1 LTRHQTIHYHLH
13 KQAEASLN
21 AGVDLREAVK
31 KPPDEELNDWIAVH
45 VVDFYNRINLIYGT
59 ICDRCTDETCP
70 RMTGGKKFEYHWR
83 DDNRYRK
90 PTPMP
95 APLYISLLM
104 DWIEEQINNPDIFP
118 TSVDV
123 PFPKN
128 YLSVVKK
135 IMSRLY
141 RVFVHV
147 YIHHFDRLVEISA
160 EAHVNICYKHFYY
173 FVTYFDLIDPKEL
186 APLVGRPNFIHF
198 LEFFCK
204 IGIRFHFAAVPTY
217 SV

>member
-1 LTRHQTIHYHLH
+1 MSFTGFKEIFVKQKTFRPKKKFPPETIHYHLH

-186 APLVGRPNFIHF
+186 APLASHF
-198 LEFFCK
+198 YLVCCL
-204 IGIRFHFAAVPTY
+204 
-217 SV
+217 

>member
-1 LTRHQTIHYHLH
+1 
-13 KQAEASLN
+13 
-21 AGVDLREAVK
+21 
-31 KPPDEELNDWIAVH
+31 
-45 VVDFYNRINLIYGT
+45 
-59 ICDRCTDETCP
+59 
-70 RMTGGKKFEYHWR
+70 
-83 DDNRYRK
+83 
-90 PTPMP
+90 MP

-186 APLVGRPNFIHF
+186 APLVGRPNFINC
-198 LEFFCK
+198 L
-204 IGIRFHFAAVPTY
+204 
-217 SV
+217 

>member
-1 LTRHQTIHYHLH
+1 MAFAGFKDIFVKQKTFRPKKKFPPETIRYHLH
-13 KQAEASLN
+13 KQAEASLS

-31 KPPDEELNDWIAVH
+31 KPADEELNDWIAVH

-59 ICDRCTDETCP
+59 ICDRCTTETCP

-83 DDNRYRK
+83 DNNRYRK
-90 PTPMP
+90 PTPVS
-95 APLYISLLM
+95 APEYIGLLM
-104 DWIEEQINNPDIFP
+104 DWIDEQINDPVLFP
-118 TSVDV
+118 TSMDV

-128 YLSVVKK
+128 YRSAVKK

-147 YIHHFDRLVEISA
+147 YIHHFDRLMEIGA
-160 EAHVNICYKHFYY
+160 EAHVNVCYKHFYY

-186 APLVGRPNFIHF
+186 EPLRELTQRICN
-198 LEFFCK
+198 
-204 IGIRFHFAAVPTY
+204 
-217 SV
+217 